1 MLAFRRLKSLPAG
14 LLALCALL
22 VLGLALPQYVEART
36 AGKIKRVEGRAMAA
50 TPRGQIRLLKKGDRL
65 RSGETI
71 STGPNSLAQ
80 LNFTDGGVVTLRPN
94 SRFQIKKYR
103 YRKKPKKDRSIFSL
117 IKGGLR
123 AISGLIGKHNHRSY
137 SMTTAVA
144 TIGIRGT
151 DYEIRQC
158 AGDCQDISPPPA
170 DGLYVGVTEGTD
182 SRIILKN
189 NAGIKQLVAGQFA
202 YVSAMNKAI
211 IPLAVRPRVLV
222 NTPTICK

>member
-1 MLAFRRLKSLPAG
+1 MRYLSRLESVSVGLVSL
-14 LLALCALL
+14 CTLL
-22 VLGLALPQYVEART
+22 VLGLTLPQPVEART
-36 AGKIKRVEGRAMAA
+36 AGKIKRVEGQAMAA

-80 LNFTDGGVVTLRPN
+80 LNFTDGGVITLRPN

-103 YRKKPKKDRSIFSL
+103 YKKEPKKDRSIFGL
-117 IKGGLR
+117 LKGGLR
-123 AISGLIGKHNHRSY
+123 AISGLIGKRNHRSY

-158 AGDCQDISPPPA
+158 AGDCQDIFPLPA

-189 NAGIKQLVAGQFA
+189 NASIRQLVAGQFA
-202 YVSAMNKAI
+202 FVSGMDKAI
-211 IPLAVRPRVLV
+211 IPLAVRPPVLA
-222 NTPTICK
+222 NTPLICK